1 MTETKLDKTPAE
13 KFDKSKVKTKKKSPK
28 KTFKKPIKKP
38 LYSLKSWKGVREV
51 YKCAKCEHC
60 EEDEDEMKLHVLKH
74 FPKKEREKQLDI
86 LMR

>member
-1 MTETKLDKTPAE
+1 MIN
-13 KFDKSKVKTKKKSPK
+13 TKKDEKSTEKPEVKPKRKIPK
-28 KTFKKPIKKP
+28 KTFKKAAPPVLYHKK
-38 LYSLKSWKGVREV
+38 KWKGVREV